1 MSIVLYT
8 NIMPRPSKKS
18 PSPVPPIPIGERIAL
33 LRKAHGLSQEGLAE
47 VMGISRKQIADYE
60 AGRVRMNDE
69 MVVRFALTLKVS
81 ADELLGLQNNDEL
94 KNAPAL
100 RFTRRLR
107 ELQELPE
114 QKRKAILKTLDD
126 LIRANS

>member
-1 MSIVLYT
+1 
-8 NIMPRPSKKS
+8 
-18 PSPVPPIPIGERIAL
+18 
-33 LRKAHGLSQEGLAE
+33 
-47 VMGISRKQIADYE
+47 MGISRKQIADYE

>member
-1 MSIVLYT
+1 MVLYT
-8 NIMPRPSKKS
+8 NIMPRPSKNS
-18 PSPVPPIPIGERIAL
+18 PLPVPPLPIGARIAL
-33 LRKAHGLSQEGLAE
+33 LRKAQGLSQEGLAE

-81 ADELLGLQNNDEL
+81 ADELLGLKDNDEI

-126 LIRANS
+126 LIRANT